1 MKTWFFKVYSS
12 NSRKGIRVLYAETT
26 AYDSKQARKKIR
38 KLLKLQHLKMPT
50 RIPKNPGIR
59 RDHLKH
65 YTQAMMSGLTVPAR
79 KWWTI

>member
-12 NSRKGIRVLYAETT
+12 NSRKGIRVLSAETT

-65 YTQAMMSGLTVPAR
+65 YTQATMSGLTVPAR